1 MNMNTPLAELNA
13 RLAII
18 SDLKEAGA
26 LLSWDQ
32 HTYMPP
38 GATAAR
44 GQQLAT
50 LNKLTHQLLTDPAI
64 GELLSA
70 LEAMPLTPDSDEAQ
84 LVKQA
89 RRVYARAT
97 RLPGDFVEAF
107 AKLRTEAQQRWAEA
121 RRAKDFEQFAP
132 LLARIVEMTRQEADY
147 LGYPDHPYDALLDG
161 YEPGA
166 RTAEVRRVF
175 AELKEALVA
184 LLQAIRTSGRE
195 LSDAPLRQP
204 FDEAKQEAFVLEIAQ
219 AFGYDLSR
227 GRLDRTVHPFAQS
240 ISKYDVRITT
250 RYHPEYLVPALFGTL
265 HETGHALYE
274 QGVADEY
281 YRSLLGMVQSLGLHE
296 SQSRLWENLVGRSF
310 GFWQYAYP
318 KLQAYFPQQLEAVPL
333 EDFYAAINRV
343 TPSLIR
349 VEADEVTYNL
359 HIMLRFELELALL
372 EGTLAVSDVPEAWNA
387 KVEEYLGI
395 TPPDDAQ
402 GCLQDI
408 HWSMG
413 GIGYF
418 PTYTLGNI
426 MSVQLFEAAKRAHPE
441 IEAEIASG
449 RFATLLAW
457 LREHVHRHGGK
468 YNPNEVLVRA
478 TGSTL
483 DAGPYVSYLR
493 AKYGAL
499 YGLA

>member
-1 MNMNTPLAELNA
+1 MNQALTELKE
-13 RLAII
+13 RLAVI
-18 SDLKEAGA
+18 SDLQEAA
-26 LLSWDQ
+26 SLLSWDQ

-50 LNKLTHQLLTDPAI
+50 LSKLSHQLLIDAEV
-64 GELLSA
+64 GKLLTALDLESA
-70 LEAMPLTPDSDEAQ
+70 PFAPDSDEAA
-84 LVKQA
+84 LIKVT
-89 RRVYARAT
+89 RRLYDRASK
-97 RLPGDFVEAF
+97 LPSDFVAAF
-107 AKLRTEAQQRWAEA
+107 AKLRTESQQRWAGA
-121 RRAKDFEQFAP
+121 RRAKEFTQFAP
-132 LLARIVEMTRQEADY
+132 LLAEVVAMTRRKADY
-147 LGYPDHPYDALLDG
+147 LGYLDHPYDALLEG
-161 YEPGA
+161 YEPGM
-166 RTAEVRRVF
+166 RTAEVKRIF
-175 AELKEALVA
+175 AELKEAILPLV
-184 LLQAIRTSGRE
+184 QAIRSASR

-204 FDEAKQEAFVLEIAQ
+204 LAEAKQEEFALAIAQ

-281 YRSLLGMVQSLGLHE
+281 YRSPLGSVQSLGLHE
-296 SQSRLWENLVGRSF
+296 SQSRLWENLVGRSR

-318 KLQAYFPQQLEAVPL
+318 KLQMHFPALNTVPL
-333 EDFYAAINRV
+333 EQFYAAINRV
-343 TPSLIR
+343 EPSFIR
-349 VEADEVTYNL
+349 VEADEITYNL

-372 EGTLAVSDVPEAWNA
+372 EGTLAVSDIPEAWNA

-395 TPPDDAQ
+395 TPPDDAL

-418 PTYTLGNI
+418 PTYTLGNV
-426 MSVQLFEAAKRAHPE
+426 MSVQLFEAAKLAHPE
-441 IEAEIASG
+441 LELEIEIAEG

-457 LREHVHRHGGK
+457 LRDNVHRHGAK
-468 YNPNEVLVRA
+468 YEPGELLERA
-478 TGSTL
+478 TGSRL
-483 DAGPYVSYLR
+483 DAQPLVRYLEG
-493 AKYGAL
+493 KYRAL

>member
-1 MNMNTPLAELNA
+1 MNHALAELKE
-13 RLAII
+13 RLATI
-18 SDLKEAGA
+18 SDLQEAGA

-32 HTYMPP
+32 HTYLPQ

-50 LNKLTHQLLTDPAI
+50 LSRLSHQFLTDPAV
-64 GELLSA
+64 GKLLAA
-70 LEAMPLTPDSDEAQ
+70 LEEASFEADSDDAA
-84 LVKQA
+84 LIKQT
-89 RRVYARAT
+89 RRLYDRAT
-97 RLPGDFVEAF
+97 KLPSDFVEAF
-107 AKLRTEAQQRWAEA
+107 AKLRTQAQQRWAEA
-121 RRAKDFEQFAP
+121 RRAKDFAQFAP
-132 LLARIVEMTRQEADY
+132 LLDKIVDMTRREADY
-147 LGYPDHPYDALLDG
+147 LGYLDHPYDALLDG

-175 AELKEALVA
+175 AELKAAIVPLV
-184 LLQAIRTSGRE
+184 QAIRSSGRK

-204 FDEAKQEAFVLEIAQ
+204 FNEAKQEAFALEMAQ

-250 RYHPEYLVPALFGTL
+250 RYNPEYLVPALFGTL

-274 QGVADEY
+274 QGVADRY
-281 YRSLLGMVQSLGLHE
+281 YRSLLGGVQSLGLHE
-296 SQSRLWENLVGRSF
+296 SQSRLWENLVGRSY
-310 GFWQYAYP
+310 GFWRYAYP
-318 KLQAYFPQQLEAVPL
+318 KLQTHFPGLNAVPL
-333 EDFYAAINRV
+333 EEFYAAINRV
-343 TPSLIR
+343 APSFIR

-372 EGTLAVSDVPEAWNA
+372 EGTLAISEIPAAWNA
-387 KVEEYLGI
+387 KVQEYLGL
-395 TPPDDAQ
+395 TPPDDAL

-418 PTYTLGNI
+418 PTYTLGNV

-441 IEAEIASG
+441 LELEIAQG
-449 RFATLLAW
+449 HFATLLAW
-457 LREHVHRHGGK
+457 LREHVHQHGGK
-468 YNPNEVLVRA
+468 YNPSELLNRA
-478 TGSTL
+478 TGSGL
-483 DAGPYVSYLR
+483 NAKPYLGYLEG
-493 AKYGAL
+493 KYRTL

>member
-1 MNMNTPLAELNA
+1 MNHTLTELTE
-13 RLAII
+13 RLAVI
-18 SDLKEAGA
+18 SDLHEAA
-26 LLSWDQ
+26 SLLSWDQ

-50 LNKLTHQLLTDPAI
+50 LSKLSHQLFTDAEIGKLLTVL
-64 GELLSA
+64 ESA
-70 LEAMPLTPDSDEAQ
+70 PLASDSDEAA
-84 LVKQA
+84 LVKVT
-89 RRVYARAT
+89 RRLYDRASK
-97 RLPGDFVEAF
+97 LPADFVEEF
-107 AKLRTEAQQRWAEA
+107 AKLRTQAQQRWAEA
-121 RRAKDFEQFAP
+121 RRGKDFSQFAP
-132 LLARIVEMTRQEADY
+132 LLQEIVAMTRREADY
-147 LGYPDHPYDALLDG
+147 LGYLDHPYDALLDG
-161 YEPGA
+161 YEPGM
-166 RTAEVRRVF
+166 RTAEVKRVF
-175 AELKEALVA
+175 AELKGPIVALV
-184 LLQAIRTSGRE
+184 QAIKAQGR

-204 FDEAKQEAFVLEIAQ
+204 FDEAKQEAFALEMAQ

-250 RYHPEYLVPALFGTL
+250 RYNPEYLVPALFGTL

-281 YRSLLGMVQSLGLHE
+281 YRSPLGSVQSLGLHE
-296 SQSRLWENLVGRSF
+296 SQSRLWENLVGRSR

-318 KLQAYFPQQLEAVPL
+318 KLRAYFPGLNGVPL
-333 EDFYAAINRV
+333 EEFYAAINRV
-343 TPSLIR
+343 EPSFIR

-372 EGTLAVSDVPEAWNA
+372 EGTLAVSDIPAAWNA

-395 TPPDDAQ
+395 TPPDDAL

-418 PTYTLGNI
+418 PTYTLGNV

-441 IEAEIASG
+441 IDLDITEG

-457 LREHVHRHGGK
+457 LRDNVHRHGAK
-468 YNPNEVLVRA
+468 YQADELLQRA
-478 TGSTL
+478 TGSRL
-483 DAGPYVSYLR
+483 DPGPYIGYLTS
-493 AKYGAL
+493 KYRTL
-499 YGLA
+499 YRLA